1 MKSII
6 TRITRLIRITP
17 IIPST
22 TTTTAA
28 IRSTSQLRDPPNPK
42 IRLRTEFPWV
52 TRFRG
57 RCLHSWPI
65 LVALAFCMHAVPACA
80 DKAHAAGSVKPSLA
94 DVDAIRVKDHPRFVE
109 ALSELHRN
117 TALLTT
123 SEKWHLRYLD
133 GYQLNFEG
141 RYPEAEVVL
150 RDVMAHADD
159 DALATRATALL
170 MNNLNEQGKYAEAY
184 AIATRAADTLPGV
197 TDPLARFVLL
207 ANLSQMLTFAGQPEL
222 GLQYADMMLKAT
234 PAGQSLCQ
242 AMVQKVT
249 ALEGSRKL
257 TSQSPELLSTI
268 STCTNDHQPVFA
280 HTMALILIDR
290 LLEEH
295 RLDDALA
302 TNERIT
308 PDVLATGYYQHALSL
323 ASQRAQIFEQLGKS
337 TDART
342 AALDAV
348 AMSHPGDVNEAL
360 RISYRVLYTIEKAQG
375 HHASALN
382 YYEHYVVQD
391 QGYLRDANVRNV
403 AYEAARQHFLA
414 EKLETEGLSK
424 QNSIL
429 RLQQALDAKAVE
441 TSRLYIVVLGLALL
455 SIVFWMVR
463 IKRSQLRFKW
473 LSACDG
479 LTGIFHHQHFMT
491 EAARAL
497 HALERRGGAGCLVS
511 FDLDHFKQVN
521 DTHGHAIGDAVLKH
535 AVAICQAQLRRLD
548 IFGRLGGEEFGI
560 LLVDAPCLQGSVIAG
575 QLRAAFEASP
585 LVLDDLVVPFSA
597 SIGLACTETVGY
609 DLSQLCRASDAA
621 LYQAKRAGRN
631 RVVLDGHAGD
641 TGSLPL
647 PLPFPH
653 PTRHGMA

>member
-1 MKSII
+1 M
-6 TRITRLIRITP
+6 
-17 IIPST
+17 
-22 TTTTAA
+22 
-28 IRSTSQLRDPPNPK
+28 
-42 IRLRTEFPWV
+42 EG
-52 TRFRG
+52 G
-57 RCLHSWPI
+57 R
-65 LVALAFCMHAVPACA
+65 
-80 DKAHAAGSVKPSLA
+80 PSLEE
-94 DVDAIRVKDHPRFVE
+94 VDAIRVKDHPRFVGSL
-109 ALSELHRN
+109 AELHRN
-117 TALLTT
+117 SSRLTPG
-123 SEKWHLRYLD
+123 EKWHLRYLD

-141 RYPEAEVVL
+141 RYPEAEIVL
-150 RDVMAHADD
+150 RDVMARADD

-222 GLQYADMMLKAT
+222 GLQYADMMIKAT
-234 PAGQSLCQ
+234 PAGQSSCQ

-257 TSQSPELLSTI
+257 TSRSPELLTTI
-268 STCTNDHQPVFA
+268 DTCTRDQQPVFA
-280 HTMALILIDR
+280 HTMALILVDR
-290 LLEEH
+290 LLDEH
-295 RLDDALA
+295 KLDAALA

-308 PDVLATGYYQHALSL
+308 ASVLATGYYQHVLSL
-323 ASQRAQIFEQLGKS
+323 ASQRAQIFEQLGRTS
-337 TDART
+337 DART

-348 AMSHPGDVNEAL
+348 SMSHKGDVNEAL
-360 RISYRVLYTIEKAQG
+360 RIAYRVLYNIEKARG
-375 HHASALN
+375 NHAAALD

-429 RLQQALDAKAVE
+429 RLQQALDGKAVE
-441 TSRLYIVVLGLALL
+441 TSRLYIAILGFALL
-455 SIVFWMVR
+455 SIVFWTIR

-491 EAARAL
+491 EAARVL
-497 HALERRGGAGCLVS
+497 HALERRGGSGCLLS

-535 AVAICQAQLRRLD
+535 AVAVCQAQLRRAD

-585 LVLDDLVVPFSA
+585 LVVDGGGVTFSA
-597 SIGLACTETVGY
+597 SIGLACTDTVGY

-631 RVVLDGHAGD
+631 RVVIDGDIDGQ
-641 TGSLPL
+641 GSLPL
-647 PLPFPH
+647 PLPFPSSA
-653 PTRHGMA
+653 RQGMA

>member
-1 MKSII
+1 VAFVLFLHRNRFALTS
-6 TRITRLIRITP
+6 LIAFWW
-17 IIPST
+17 
-22 TTTTAA
+22 AA
-28 IRSTSQLRDPPNPK
+28 SAISAAP
-42 IRLRTEFPWV
+42 
-52 TRFRG
+52 
-57 RCLHSWPI
+57 
-65 LVALAFCMHAVPACA
+65 AV
-80 DKAHAAGSVKPSLA
+80 VKGKLEQA
-94 DVDAIRVKDHPRFVE
+94 DAIRTSDHPRFVE
-109 ALSELHRN
+109 SLAQLHRQVD
-117 TALLTT
+117 TLTPR
-123 SEKWHLRYLD
+123 ERWYLRFLD
-133 GYQLNFEG
+133 GWDINFAG

-150 RDVMAHADD
+150 RDVLDHADD
-159 DALATRATALL
+159 DTLQTRAAALL
-170 MNNLNEQGKYAEAY
+170 MNNLSQQGKYAESY
-184 AIATRAADTLPGV
+184 ALATRSAETLPSI
-197 TDPLARFVLL
+197 TDPVARFVLL
-207 ANLSQMLTFAGQPEL
+207 ANLSEMLTFAGQPEL
-222 GLQYADMMLKAT
+222 GLEYANMMIAAIPPGESK
-234 PAGQSLCQ
+234 CQ
-242 AMVQKVT
+242 ALVERIS
-249 ALEGSRKL
+249 ALEASRSL
-257 TSQSPELLSTI
+257 NSGSPELRKTI
-268 STCTNDHQPVFA
+268 DICTAAGQPVFA
-280 HTMALILIDR
+280 DTASLILTDR
-290 LLEEH
+290 LIQEN
-295 RLDDALA
+295 RLTDAMA
-302 TNERIT
+302 VVDRTT
-308 PDVLATGYYQHALSL
+308 PTIQSTQYFPHLMSVGT
-323 ASQRAQIFEQLGKS
+323 QRAEIHQKMGDDTAAK
-337 TDART
+337 A
-342 AALDAV
+342 AALDV
-348 AMSHPGDVNEAL
+348 IAMSHPGDVDEAL
-360 RISYRVLYTIEKAQG
+360 RSAYKILYTIEKARG
-375 HHASALN
+375 HAAAALD
-382 YYEHYVVQD
+382 YYERYVVQD
-391 QGYLRDANVRNV
+391 QGYLRNANVRNV